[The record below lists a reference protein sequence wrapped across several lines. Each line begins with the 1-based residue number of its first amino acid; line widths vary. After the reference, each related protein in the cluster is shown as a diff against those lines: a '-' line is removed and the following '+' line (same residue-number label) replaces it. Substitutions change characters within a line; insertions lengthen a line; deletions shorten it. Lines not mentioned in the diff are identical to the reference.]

1 MQFPS
6 SPTESLVVK
15 VLSGGPKKVTSII
28 QSVSRARN
36 VTPENVYLAI
46 RNLRKKRILVVT
58 KKTASLYIFWVQNL
72 RAFTGRIDHNYRDQY
87 PSAITLNDVFSPRFR
102 SRTFAC
108 PTFDSLENTFHHIAQ
123 SLLTPQERP
132 TPYFFFGFAPWWMTL
147 CPEDADA
154 FVGRLISYNY
164 VPLMIFKGQCA
175 LDKETVSR
183 LKKLGCQIV
192 FDQTFPDA
200 FEGHYVHGFCLE
212 ALHPKKQYPN
222 FLKEYQDAKP
232 GDYQHVAHLMRQF
245 ENGSVRL
252 SKRKNPF
259 SKRILDQFAVAASIF
274 QE

>member
-1 MQFPS
+1 MHFPS

-15 VLSGGPKKVTSII
+15 VLSGGPKKVSALI
-28 QSVSRARN
+28 QSVARALD

-72 RAFTGRIDHNYRDQY
+72 RAFTGRIDHNYADQY
-87 PSAITLNDVFSPRFR
+87 PSALALNNVFSPKFR

-108 PTFDSLENTFHHIAQ
+108 PTFDVLENTFHHIAQ
-123 SLLTPQERP
+123 SLITPQEHQ

-147 CPEDADA
+147 CPEDAEA
-154 FVGRLISYNY
+154 FAARLVSYNY
-164 VPLMIFKGQCA
+164 VPLMIFKGLCA
-175 LDKETVSR
+175 LDKQTVPR

-192 FDQTFPDA
+192 VDPHLPDA

-212 ALHPKKQYPN
+212 ALHPKKQYPD
-222 FLKEYQDAKP
+222 FLKEYQKTKA
-232 GDYQHVAHLMRQF
+232 GDYQHVASLMRQF
-245 ENGSVRL
+245 KNGSVRL

-259 SKRILDQFAVAASIF
+259 SKRILDQFAVPATMF